1 MGLKQPMLDSRVL
14 INQVTFSD
22 SCNFN
27 NLYLC
32 CVPKI
37 LKSNSFTFDRGF
49 LSLGLKDFIL
59 NKVNDLKMSTTEI
72 VFQDPVYYG
81 IGLGVATPEEIF
93 NKNINIDIM
102 KQTSLLISRS
112 SNSNLS
118 TSEIKRRVVD
128 ILLNYFSFE
137 NTKLGMTIDLMDITQ
152 QIIGIGGIESIK
164 TQRDGIIYPGLS
176 LLGFNPVYYAG
187 NEDIGVITQNTKLQ
201 YFKIPYWYDTA
212 NLEQS
217 VIITNSADITSGVRE
232 Y

>member
-1 MGLKQPMLDSRVL
+1 MLDSRVL

-27 NLYLC
+27 NLYIY

-37 LKSNSFTFDRGF
+37 LKSNTFSFDKGF
-49 LSLGLKDFIL
+49 LSLGLKDFIMS
-59 NKVNDLKMSTTEI
+59 KIDSLKMSTTEI

-81 IGLGVATPEEIF
+81 IGLGVATPEELF
-93 NKNINIDIM
+93 NKELSTDII
-102 KQTSLLISRS
+102 KQTSLLIARS

-118 TSEIKRRVVD
+118 TSEIRRRVSS

-137 NTKLGMTIDLMDITQ
+137 NTKLGMTIDIMDITQ
-152 QIIGIGGIESIK
+152 QIIGIGGIESISTK
-164 TQRDGIIYPGLS
+164 RNGIVYPGLC
-176 LLGFNPVYYAG
+176 LLGFNPVYSAN
-187 NEDIGVITQNTKLQ
+187 NEDIGVITQNTKLP
-201 YFKIPYWYDTA
+201 YFKIPYWFDTA

-217 VIITNSADITSGVRE
+217 IIITNSADVTAGMRE